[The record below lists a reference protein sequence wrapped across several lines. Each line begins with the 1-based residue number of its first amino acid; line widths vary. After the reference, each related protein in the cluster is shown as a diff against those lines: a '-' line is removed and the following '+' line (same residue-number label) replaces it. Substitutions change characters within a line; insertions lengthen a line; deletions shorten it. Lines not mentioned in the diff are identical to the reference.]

1 MSINTY
7 TNGDVRHSE
16 PPLLRGEEL
25 ITGPYTADVELKV
38 PASLTGPKRI
48 ENAAGRIWV
57 TDQRVILISSI
68 EPSGGASY
76 DAPPALTSIVV
87 PFPYLNSAKFNLP
100 LFSPNNILLSFQ
112 PDPSSQSLPEPGRG
126 GKIEAKVTVGEGA
139 GHGIW
144 KMIEGE
150 RERWLEIQRQ
160 ENVLPTYSAGSKQGE
175 RRLL

>member
-1 MSINTY
+1 
-7 TNGDVRHSE
+7 
-16 PPLLRGEEL
+16 
-25 ITGPYTADVELKV
+25 
-38 PASLTGPKRI
+38 
-48 ENAAGRIWV
+48 
-57 TDQRVILISSI
+57 VILISSI

-87 PFPYLNSAKFNLP
+87 PYVRHTSSRLAHLHRSSLTFIDSNPLCFRSKPMLLKLTPQQYLNSAKFNLP

-126 GKIEAKVTVGEGA
+126 GKIEAKVIVGEGA

-150 RERWLEIQRQ
+150 RERWLEIKRQ
-160 ENVLPTYSAGSKQGE
+160 ENVLRESLFPLE
-175 RRLL
+175 I